1 MEISDLLFED
11 LIEEIVP
18 EIQNNI
24 FWKIFIYILYIYKL
38 FFFIFH

>member
-18 EIQNNI
+18 EIQNNFI
-24 FWKIFIYILYIYKL
+24 WKFFIYIYKI
-38 FFFIFH
+38 FF